1 MLYTTD
7 EIVQH
12 VVVCIGREADIANSS
27 KILFNYCL
35 SHRLLREGGREWGGI
50 SDEIRRFGFSTFKT
64 GRQQQGLT
72 NHVIIISKLSIR
84 Q

>member
-27 KILFNYCL
+27 KILFNNCL
-35 SHRLLREGGREWGGI
+35 SHNYSGREGGREGGRGETFQMR
-50 SDEIRRFGFSTFKT
+50 SGDSGF
-64 GRQQQGLT
+64 
-72 NHVIIISKLSIR
+72 
-84 Q
+84 